1 MKTVILGL
9 VIEEFGM
16 MRKDQ
21 KKISQETEI
30 AT

>member
-21 KKISQETEI
+21 KKISHKKLR
-30 AT
+30 